1 MVKNYLIVDKRIL
14 PAYYEKVIKA
24 RELLEST
31 QVKEVSEAVKIV
43 GISRS
48 TYYKYKDFVFALDE
62 KKERKAVLSLVLT
75 HEKGILSQVL
85 NLLYHYNASI
95 ITINQN
101 IPINQQAA
109 VLLSIDISEMD
120 FPIPNIISALS
131 QMQGVESVKLI
142 AIE

>member
-14 PAYYEKVIKA
+14 PTYYEKVIKA

-62 KKERKAVLSLVLT
+62 KKERKAVLSLVLN

-120 FPIPNIISALS
+120 FPIPSIITALS
-131 QMQGVESVKLI
+131 QMPGVESVKLI